1 MTTRRPRKQV
11 AWKARDLLGQKHLF
25 SALPRLVTVA
35 PEDTLRHAA
44 HLLQVYNLNQLA
56 VLAEGRL
63 VGSLAVSTLLRLGAR
78 LPEALEAPVREVM
91 EKPLETVDEN
101 ADYSVIVDQFA
112 RDSSALVVT
121 RGTAI
126 VGILSPVDAVSPW
139 LTESGIEYEI

>member
-1 MTTRRPRKQV
+1 
-11 AWKARDLLGQKHLF
+11 
-25 SALPRLVTVA
+25 
-35 PEDTLRHAA
+35 
-44 HLLQVYNLNQLA
+44 
-56 VLAEGRL
+56 
-63 VGSLAVSTLLRLGAR
+63 
-78 LPEALEAPVREVM
+78 M

-121 RGTAI
+121 RGPAI

>member
-1 MTTRRPRKQV
+1 
-11 AWKARDLLGQKHLF
+11 
-25 SALPRLVTVA
+25 
-35 PEDTLRHAA
+35 
-44 HLLQVYNLNQLA
+44 
-56 VLAEGRL
+56 
-63 VGSLAVSTLLRLGAR
+63 
-78 LPEALEAPVREVM
+78 M